1 VSAKVR
7 AATEAPAAPRPA
19 SDEAGLVERFRRG
32 DEAAFEE
39 LFRRY
44 REAVHAVAWRFC
56 GDAEEAL
63 DITQEAFIRAFRHA
77 GEFRAESGFY
87 SWVRRIA
94 TNVAIDHH
102 RAKRDGGSAALE
114 EETLAE
120 QALAPDAARLSE
132 EDPAGQAAGKE
143 LAVALEAAMDGLSPE
158 HRQTLVLH
166 ANEGLSYKEI
176 AETMNCPI
184 GTVMSRLFYARQMLA
199 EKLRRY
205 LEP

>member
-1 VSAKVR
+1 MSAKAR
-7 AATEAPAAPRPA
+7 EATAAPAAPRPA
-19 SDEAGLVERFRRG
+19 PDEAGLVERFRRG

-44 REAVHAVAWRFC
+44 REAIHAVAWRFC

-94 TNVAIDHH
+94 TNAAIDRH
-102 RAKRDGGSAALE
+102 RAKRDGNSAALE

-120 QALAPDAARLSE
+120 QALAPGAARLAE

-143 LAVALEAAMDGLSPE
+143 LAAALEAAMDGLGPE

-166 ANEGLSYKEI
+166 AHEGLSYKEI

-184 GTVMSRLFYARQMLA
+184 GTVMSRLFYARQTLA

>member
-1 VSAKVR
+1 M
-7 AATEAPAAPRPA
+7 APGAPKPA
-19 SDEAGLVERFRRG
+19 SDEAGLIARFQRG

-44 REAVHAVAWRFC
+44 REAIYAVAWRFC
-56 GDAEEAL
+56 SQSEEAL

-77 GEFRAESGFY
+77 GEFRAECGFY

-94 TNVAIDHH
+94 TNVAIDRH
-102 RAKRDGGSAALE
+102 RSRREDGSATLE
-114 EETLAE
+114 EETLSE
-120 QALAPDAARLSE
+120 QALAPDAARLAE
-132 EDPAGQAAGKE
+132 EDPAGQVAGRE
-143 LAVALEAAMDGLSPE
+143 LAEALQAALAELSPE
-158 HRQTLVLH
+158 HRTALVLH

-176 AETMNCPI
+176 AEAMDCPI
-184 GTVMSRLFYARQMLA
+184 GTVMSRLFYARRTLA

>member
-1 VSAKVR
+1 VNGEGQ
-7 AATEAPAAPRPA
+7 AAGKAPGKPKPAA
-19 SDEAGLVERFRRG
+19 DEAGLVERFRQG

-44 REAVHAVAWRFC
+44 REAIHAIAWRLC
-56 GDAEEAL
+56 GDHEEAL
-63 DITQEAFIRAFRHA
+63 DIVQEAFIRAYRHA
-77 GEFRAESGFY
+77 GAFRAESGFY

-94 TNVAIDHH
+94 TNIAIDRR
-102 RAKRDGGSAALE
+102 RARREGEGSALE

-120 QALAPDAARLSE
+120 QALAPDAARLAE
-132 EDPAGQAAGKE
+132 EDPLARAAGHE
-143 LAVALEAAMDGLSPE
+143 LAQALAAALAELGPE
-158 HRQTLVLH
+158 HRTTLVLH

-176 AETMNCPI
+176 AESMACPI
-184 GTVMSRLFYARQMLA
+184 GTVMSRLFYARRILA